1 MASTES
7 KKVSLE
13 QISSL
18 REATGAGV
26 LLCKEALAATD
37 GNQEEAVKYLRKKGL
52 SLAEKKVGR
61 NASEGVIEAYI
72 HGKNL
77 GILVELNCETDFV
90 ARRDDFKELARNLA
104 MQVAACPNV
113 DYVSI
118 DDIDEAIVQRET
130 EIENNKPD
138 LEGKPED
145 IKQNIITN
153 RVKKT
158 LGQMCLL
165 EQNYIKDSSMTVGE
179 LIKQN
184 TAVIGENIQFRRFV
198 RFNLGETLN

>member
-1 MASTES
+1 MTDIEKV
-7 KKVSLE
+7 KK
-13 QISSL
+13 L
-18 REATGAGV
+18 REATGAGI

-37 GNQEEAVKYLRKKGL
+37 GNQEEAIKYLRKKGL

-138 LEGKPED
+138 LEGKPEE

>member
-1 MASTES
+1 MTSTES

-18 REATGAGV
+18 REITGAGI
-26 LLCKEALAATD
+26 LLCKEALAATN

-113 DYVSI
+113 EYVAI
-118 DDIDEAIVQRET
+118 DDIDESIVKRET
-130 EIENNKPD
+130 EIESNKPD
-138 LEGKPED
+138 LEGKPDE

-165 EQNYIKDSSMTVGE
+165 EQTLLASTETSSEG
-179 LIKQN
+179 
-184 TAVIGENIQFRRFV
+184 
-198 RFNLGETLN
+198 

>member
-1 MASTES
+1 MVIKKKLWNIFVKRS
-7 KKVSLE
+7 KFSWK
-13 QISSL
+13 
-18 REATGAGV
+18 A
-26 LLCKEALAATD
+26 
-37 GNQEEAVKYLRKKGL
+37 
-52 SLAEKKVGR
+52 VGR

-113 DYVSI
+113 EYVAI
-118 DDIDEAIVQRET
+118 DDIDESIVKRET
-130 EIENNKPD
+130 EIESNKPD
-138 LEGKPED
+138 LEGKPDE

-165 EQNYIKDSSMTVGE
+165 EQNYIKDSNITVGE
-179 LIKQN
+179 LVKQT
-184 TAVIGENIQFRRFV
+184 TAVVGENIQFRRFV
-198 RFNLGETLN
+198 RFTLGEKID